1 MTPKGPVLDL
11 DPTDVAELDFSEGQE
26 TRHLHPSIDEGWM
39 CPVDRVPLWHRRGVN
54 GIACPVCHRTLSQLG
69 LE

>member
-11 DPTDVAELDFSEGQE
+11 DPTDVAELDFAEVPAP
-26 TRHLHPSIDEGWM
+26 RHLHPSTDEGWM
-39 CPVDRVPLWHRRGVN
+39 CPVDRVPLWTRRGV
-54 GIACPVCHRTLSQLG
+54 GGLTCPVCHRTPSQLG